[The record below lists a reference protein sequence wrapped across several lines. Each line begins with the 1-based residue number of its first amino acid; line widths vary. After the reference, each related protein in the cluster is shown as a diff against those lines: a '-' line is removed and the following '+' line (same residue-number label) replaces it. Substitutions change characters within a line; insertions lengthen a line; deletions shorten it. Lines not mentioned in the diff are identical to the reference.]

1 MLKIGLTG
9 GIGSGKS
16 TVAAIFE
23 VLGIP
28 VYDADTAAKRLMN
41 EDEALKAAI
50 TASFGEASYIN
61 GQLDRNYL
69 SATVFSDP
77 GKLALLNDIVH
88 PATIADARRWF
99 RQQSAPYAI
108 KEAALIF
115 ESQSHVQLD
124 FVIGVYAPPELRI
137 LRAMERDQS
146 TREQVEARMHKQM
159 DEAEKLMRCDF
170 VIHNDEKQ
178 LLIPQVIALHDKLC
192 SLSQEAIS

>member
-50 TASFGEASYIN
+50 TANFGDASYIN
-61 GQLDRNYL
+61 DQLDRNYL

-99 RQQSAPYAI
+99 RQQTAPYAI

-159 DEAEKLMRCDF
+159 DEAEKLLRCDF

>member
-50 TASFGEASYIN
+50 TANFGDASYIN
-61 GQLDRNYL
+61 DQLDRNYL
-69 SATVFSDP
+69 SATVFSNP

-99 RQQSAPYAI
+99 RQQTAPYAI

-137 LRAMERDQS
+137 LRAMERDPS